1 MPGWLRVSTRLLCGA
16 LLAVAGM
23 QAAVAG
29 EAPMALGERIYL
41 QGLLPDG
48 TPLQGVRGQG
58 AEAAGSAVACA
69 NCHKRS
75 GLGSG
80 EGTIRI
86 PPITSRF
93 IFNRSGVQPG
103 RPTLDA
109 QAASDAS
116 RAAYDE
122 RTLADAIRRGRGRG
136 GRELSYLMPRY
147 ALDDASMAALI
158 TYLKALPTQPSP
170 GIGDTMIE
178 FATVFTPDSDP
189 QARAGVLAVLN
200 QFIADKNAFLRGGA
214 KPLQSQG
221 QVDFRVTRGWRLH
234 AWTLQGA
241 PDTWEAQLQE
251 HLRQEPVFAVLSG
264 LGGAEWAPVHRFCQ
278 RERLPC
284 LFPNVAVPVEAEADF
299 YSVYFSRGLWLESDV
314 VAGQLAAV
322 TPGKP
327 GHRLLQLS
335 GEGGGAAQAAQRLAA
350 HLPPGWQA
358 LSRSVPAGDVAAL
371 AQATADAAGFDALML
386 WLGADDLAG
395 LAGLGAAPPAHVAT
409 FVSGTLGGLEQAP
422 LPAGWRSA
430 ARLVY
435 PVDLP
440 SARAVRMNYP
450 LRWFQIEHIPVVAER
465 AQADTYLACGIVSE
479 ALKEMQDSFMR
490 DFLLER
496 IESMISHRQLSG
508 YYPRLGLAAGQRFAS
523 KGAYLVHF
531 TAPQGPAIAADSEW
545 LVP

>member
-1 MPGWLRVSTRLLCGA
+1 MTRLLCGA
-16 LLAVAGM
+16 LAVIAGL
-23 QAAVAG
+23 QAASAMESADTV
-29 EAPMALGERIYL
+29 GERIYL

-48 TPLQGVRGQG
+48 TPVQGSRRQG
-58 AEAAGSAVACA
+58 SGAAGATVACA

-93 IFNRSGVQPG
+93 IFQRSGVQAG

-109 QAASDAS
+109 RQASDAS
-116 RAAYDE
+116 RAAFDE
-122 RTLADAIRRGRGRG
+122 QTLADAIRHGRGRG
-136 GRELSYLMPRY
+136 GRELNYLMPRY

-158 TYLKALPTQPSP
+158 GYLKTLPTQPSP
-170 GIGDTMIE
+170 GVSDTMIE

-189 QARAGVLAVLN
+189 RVRAGVLAVLN

-221 QVDFRVTRGWRLH
+221 QIDFRVTRGWRLH
-234 AWTLQGA
+234 VWNLQGE
-241 PDTWEAQLQE
+241 PGSWEAQLQE
-251 HLRQEPVFAVLSG
+251 HLRQEPVFALLSG
-264 LGGAEWAPVHRFCQ
+264 LGDAEWAPVHRFC
-278 RERLPC
+278 EHEHLPC
-284 LFPNVAVPVEAEADF
+284 LFPNVAVPVEAETDF
-299 YSVYFSRGLWLESDV
+299 YSIYFSRGLWLESDV
-314 VAGQLAAV
+314 VAGQLAHDVPAKV
-322 TPGKP
+322 A
-327 GHRLLQLS
+327 HRLLQLHAQ
-335 GEGGGAAQAAQRLAA
+335 GGGAAQAAQRLAA
-350 HLPPGWQA
+350 RLPPGWQA
-358 LSRSVPAGDVAAL
+358 ESRSVPAGDVAAL
-371 AQATADAAGFDALML
+371 SLALADAPAFDALML
-386 WLGADDLAG
+386 WLGPAELAG
-395 LAGLGAAPPAHVAT
+395 LPTAPPAGLAVY
-409 FVSGTLGGLEQAP
+409 VSGTLGGLEQAP
-422 LPAGWRSA
+422 LPAAWRPL
-430 ARLVY
+430 ARLAY

-440 SARAVRMNYP
+440 GGRAVRMNYP

-508 YYPRLGLAAGQRFAS
+508 YYPRLGLAPGQRFAS
-523 KGAYLVHF
+523 KGAYLVRF